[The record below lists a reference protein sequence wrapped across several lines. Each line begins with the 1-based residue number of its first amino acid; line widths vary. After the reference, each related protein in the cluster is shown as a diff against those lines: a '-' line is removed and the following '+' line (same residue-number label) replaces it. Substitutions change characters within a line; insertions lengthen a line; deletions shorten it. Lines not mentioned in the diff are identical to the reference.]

1 MDRTRS
7 ARATAAGLAAAVAL
21 VAVGTVAAVEHRST
35 RHASNAAGDTIE
47 LQALNEV
54 DNGSASPSG
63 SPSGPVRGP
72 GGLRAGGL
80 GAGVLGGGIL
90 HGDVVV
96 QGAGGKPV
104 TVAIQRGTV
113 TSVGG
118 GHLVVRSSD
127 GFVETWTTNGTTQ
140 YVSPGLQGLRP
151 GRPFRFG
158 PQRKLGTS
166 ASPTPSTSTSATAS
180 ASALTKGANVYV
192 LGRTQGT
199 AAPTAR
205 LVVTAPTGGL
215 VGPGLGF
222 GRLGPGGMGPGGMGP
237 GGMGPGGMGHRLRPG
252 VGPGPG
258 WRGPT
263 PGSSPSA
270 TPSATPAAIT

>member
-1 MDRTRS
+1 MNRTLT
-7 ARATAAGLAAAVAL
+7 ARTVAAGVAAAVVL

-35 RHASNAAGDTIE
+35 RHVSTAAGDTIE

-54 DNGSASPSG
+54 ENGSASPSG
-63 SPSGPVRGP
+63 SPSGPSVRGP

-80 GAGVLGGGIL
+80 GGGVLGDGIL

-96 QGAGGKPV
+96 QGADGKPL

-118 GHLVVRSSD
+118 GHVVVRSSD

-151 GRPFRFG
+151 GRPFAFG

-166 ASPTPSTSTSATAS
+166 ASPTPSTSASATAS
-180 ASALTKGANVYV
+180 ASALTKGASVYV

-205 LVVTAPTGGL
+205 LVVTVPTGGL

-222 GRLGPGGMGPGGMGP
+222 GRLGPGGMGPGGS
-237 GGMGPGGMGHRLRPG
+237 GHRVRPG
-252 VGPGPG
+252 VGPAPG
-258 WRGPT
+258 WRGPP

-270 TPSATPAAIT
+270 TPAAIT